1 MRSIKPSRISGKV
14 DAPAS
19 KSLMIRAVAG
29 ALLAAGD
36 SRILKPS
43 LCADALAALRLIRAL
58 GADVVE
64 RGEEIFI
71 SGGGAV
77 LRDTLD
83 CGESGL
89 CMRLFT
95 PVAALQQRLFLV
107 TGEGSLMSR
116 PMGLMVRPLSEAG
129 ILIRTRDGLPPLSVR
144 GPLRGGMIA
153 IDGSQSSQFLTGL
166 LTALPLCVDDSEVR
180 VANLKSKPYA
190 ALTLSLLGRFGVF
203 IESDRELSTFRVAG
217 GQSYRPTAY
226 TVEGDWSAGAFLLA
240 AGAVAGDIAV
250 GNLDVRSAQ
259 ADRRIV
265 DALESAGAR
274 LDVVDRSIAI
284 RHADLKAFDFD
295 ATDCPDLFPPLVAL
309 ACHCHGRS
317 RIAGAGRLRHKE
329 SDRAES
335 LLQEFTALG
344 ARIALD
350 RDCLEIE
357 GGRPLAGVIDAHNDH
372 RIAMAGAVA
381 GLGPGGGVS
390 IRGSGC
396 VSKSYPGFFDDLK
409 SLGGEIT

>member
-19 KSLMIRAVAG
+19 KSLMIRAVAA

-64 RGEEIFI
+64 RGEEISI
-71 SGGGAV
+71 SGGGAAR
-77 LRDTLD
+77 RDTLD

-116 PMGLMVRPLSEAG
+116 PMGLMEKPLSKAG
-129 ILIRTRDGLPPLSVR
+129 VLVRTRDGLPPLSVR

-153 IDGSQSSQFLTGL
+153 IDGSESSQFLTGL

-190 ALTLSLLGRFGVF
+190 ALTLSLLGRFGVVV
-203 IESDRELSTFRVAG
+203 ESDRELSMFRVAG

-265 DALESAGAR
+265 DALESAGAQ
-274 LDVVDRSIAI
+274 LDVADGSIAI

-335 LLQEFTALG
+335 LVEEFTALG

-381 GLGPGGGVS
+381 GLGAGGGVS